1 LIEDNGRAA
10 FVDTGCY
17 LSVPLLLATLDAK
30 NIKPENVDYIILTHI
45 HLDHAGGAGDLMELC
60 NNATLIAHSFG
71 ARHLIDPSKLEAGTI
86 AVYGEEKFRQL
97 YGKIR
102 PIESK
107 RVIEAPDGFSID
119 LNDRTLMF
127 MDTPGHARHHFCVY
141 DEYSQGIFTGDT
153 FGVSYPQITTKQGR
167 FIFATTTPVQF
178 DPDALLVSID
188 RLISLNP
195 QTMYLTHY
203 GTISP
208 SNDIVVQLKNSINVF
223 KTIAL
228 DAKDIDNDRVGFI
241 QNKILEYLL
250 EQLNQM
256 GCEQSQKSC
265 SNIIKMDTLLNAQ
278 GLDVW
283 LRKP

>member
-1 LIEDNGRAA
+1 
-10 FVDTGCY
+10 V
-17 LSVPLLLATLDAK
+17 
-30 NIKPENVDYIILTHI
+30 

-60 NNATLIAHSFG
+60 KNATLIAHPFG

-208 SNDIVVQLKNSINVF
+208 SNDIVAQLKNSINVF

-250 EQLNQM
+250 EQLNHM

-283 LRKP
+283 LRKS